1 MQALPPALLP
11 LGAWQ
16 QFVTWVAAPDPLKP
30 GKLQKFPT
38 HWATGDVVDAHAPGN
53 WTNAL
58 TALAMA
64 PGQNRGPGSGA
75 GFVLTDHDPFFFLD
89 IDGAWDAVAGV
100 WSPVALDI
108 CARLHGAAVE
118 VSMSGTGLHIIGRT
132 AKPIE
137 HAKKNT
143 PKGLELY
150 TSKRFVALTG
160 INATGDAAADCTGA
174 LMGIIADYFP
184 PTASGDWAGWT
195 NEPVPEYTGPAND
208 DELIRKA
215 LASGQRTAAAAFGG
229 TADVTFADLWNANA
243 EVLGRKWPSNK
254 PGDPYDAS
262 SADMALANMLAFWT
276 GKNCE
281 RMRELMERSALN
293 RSKWH
298 ARRVYLADTIVKA
311 CAFVQSVYTAKAQP
325 DPVITPP
332 STEAMLAKA
341 ATVGRQ
347 IRDASREFMGPHEQ
361 LDHFAGCFFDNATGR
376 VYSFPKNT
384 EFNKTAFDVN
394 YGGHLFVL
402 DPQAQK
408 TTASAWEAFTQS
420 RVNIPPIV
428 DALCFRPE
436 IPGGQIVDDGKRRY
450 VNSYVPYEPVVRDG
464 DPGKM
469 LDHLRRLLPDD
480 EDRKK
485 LLSYLASMVQ
495 NPGRKFQWWPVIQ
508 GVEGNGKSLIGHV
521 MTYAMGQEYTHAP
534 NSHAMARDGLKF
546 NGWIYRKLLIVVE
559 EIMLTH
565 KRDFLDEI
573 KPLVT
578 NERIPVERKGQE
590 QINFDNRAN
599 GLLFTNHK
607 DGVPVTVDTR
617 RWAIFYTAQQHAE
630 DLARDGMTEHY
641 FMDLWDWI
649 KGRGAY
655 ASMGQ
660 DYGASVFVN
669 YLRQF
674 TVEEAYDPARLA
686 TRAPVTTSTAEARV
700 ASLGRAEQEVLDA
713 VEEGRPGFAGGWVSS
728 KYLDDLLERKR
739 LNVPRNKRRDFMAVL
754 GFGYHPALRDGRV
767 NDYVLPDNAKP
778 RLYLRDGHPALQL
791 DNPADIAKA
800 YSRAQETAVN
810 PPTAGTVDQRSASV
824 VFLPKPG

>member
-38 HWATGDVVDAHAPGN
+38 FWASGEVVDAHNPN
-53 WTNAL
+53 VWTNAL
-58 TALAMA
+58 TAISVA
-64 PGQNRGPGSGA
+64 PSQNRGPGSGA
-75 GFVLTDHDPFFFLD
+75 GFVLTDQDPFFFLD
-89 IDGAWDAVAGV
+89 IDGAWDAHLGA

-118 VSMSGTGLHIIGRT
+118 VSMSQTGLHIIGRC
-132 AKPIE
+132 AKPLS

-160 INATGDAAADCTGA
+160 INAEGDASLDCTAA
-174 LMGIIADYFP
+174 LLGIINDYFP
-184 PTASGDWAGWT
+184 PTPTGDWAGWT
-195 NEPVPEYTGPAND
+195 HEAVPEYTGPKDD

-215 LASGQRTAAAAFGG
+215 LASGQRSAAAAFGG
-229 TADVTFADLWNANA
+229 TADVTFADLWHGNA
-243 EVLGRKWPSNK
+243 EVLARKWSPQKIGSTWD
-254 PGDPYDAS
+254 GS

-281 RMRELMERSALN
+281 RMRELMGRSALN
-293 RSKWH
+293 RDKWH
-298 ARRVYLADTIVKA
+298 ARPAYLADTIVKA
-311 CAFVQSVYTAKAQP
+311 CAFVQSVYTAKASP

-332 STEAMLAKA
+332 STETMLAA
-341 ATVGRQ
+341 AAKTGREV
-347 IRDASREFMGPHEQ
+347 RDASREFMGPHDQ
-361 LDHFAGCFFDNATGR
+361 LEHFAGCYYDNATGH

-384 EFNKTAFDVN
+384 EFAKAAFNVN
-394 YGGHLFVL
+394 YGGHMFVM

-408 TTASAWEAFTQS
+408 TTTSAWEAFTES
-420 RVNIPPIV
+420 RVNVPPIV

-436 IPGGQIVDDGKRRY
+436 LPGGQIVDDGKRRY
-450 VNSYVPYEPVVRDG
+450 VNSYVPYEPVLREG
-464 DPGKM
+464 DPAKM
-469 LDHLRRLLPDD
+469 LDHIAKLLPNE

-485 LLSYLASMVQ
+485 LLGYLASMAR
-495 NPGRKFQWWPVIQ
+495 NPGRKFQWWPVVQ
-508 GVEGNGKSLIGHV
+508 GCEGNGKSLIGVV

-559 EIMLTH
+559 EIMLSH

-599 GLLFTNHK
+599 GILFTNHK

-617 RWAIFYTAQQHAE
+617 RWAIFYCAQQHAE
-630 DLARDGMTEHY
+630 DLARDGMTEAY
-641 FMDLWDWI
+641 FADLIDWI

-655 ASMGQ
+655 AHLGA
-660 DYGASVFVN
+660 DYGASVFVH
-669 YLRQF
+669 YLRQLAI
-674 TVEEAYDPARLA
+674 EDAYDPAKLSL
-686 TRAPVTTSTAEARV
+686 RAPVTTSTAEARI
-700 ASLGRAEQEVLDA
+700 ASLGRAEQEVMDA
-713 VEEGRPGFAGGWVSS
+713 IEEGRVGFAGGWVSS
-728 KYLDDLLERKR
+728 KYLDALLDSIRA
-739 LNVPRNKRRDFMAVL
+739 NIPRNKRRDMMAAL
-754 GFGYHPALRDGRV
+754 GYGYHPALRDGRV
-767 NDYVLPDNAKP
+767 NDYVNPDNAKP
-778 RLYLRDGHPALQL
+778 RLYLKAGHLALNMDQPAE
-791 DNPADIAKA
+791 IARA
-800 YSRAQETAVN
+800 YTTAQEIKAAPTTA
-810 PPTAGTVDQRSASV
+810 AV
-824 VFLPKPG
+824 VFMPKAV